1 MKFKKNLSIDRF
13 FYGHFLN
20 FSTFAINYNLKS
32 KHEIMKKIVFFILFV
47 TISITSYGQY
57 RWEVSAG
64 GTFSK
69 LDFNEIETTGGT
81 GFFVNAGYGYV
92 MGVRAKTSVVF
103 SLDLLQRT
111 SEIEGIGD
119 AETLQI
125 GFNPKFRYLTGD
137 GKNRFRGFINVGPS
151 FRVNTKFE
159 LGGVELEDEAYEK
172 LVIGGVYGAGFSQ
185 MVGEMFDIIAEVGV
199 MNDFVDNITD
209 VDSKFFDIYARV
221 GVRFR
226 IYDARR

>member
-1 MKFKKNLSIDRF
+1 
-13 FYGHFLN
+13 
-20 FSTFAINYNLKS
+20 
-32 KHEIMKKIVFFILFV
+32 MKKIVFFILFTTLSV
-47 TISITSYGQY
+47 VSYGQY

-69 LDFNEIETTGGT
+69 LNLDDNETTVGT

-92 MGVRAKTSVVF
+92 MGVRARTSIVF

-111 SEIEGIGD
+111 SEIEGAGD
-119 AETLQI
+119 AETLQV

-137 GKNRFRGFINVGPS
+137 GKDRFRGFINVGPS

-159 LGGVELEDEAYEK
+159 INGVELENEAYEK
-172 LVIGGVYGAGFSQ
+172 LIIGGVYGVGFSQ
-185 MVGEMFDIIAEVGV
+185 MIGEMFDIIVEAGV

-209 VDSKFFDIYARV
+209 TNSKFFDIYARV